1 MNWHGFILFCETLRV
16 SPTSAYSLLMEHFA
30 KSKVSKMKVGFLNE
44 LLVKSLLNKIDSLEG
59 KLLIIHGAMDPTV
72 VWQNSLQFLKVAI
85 DKDKDI
91 DYFVYPGHGHNVHG
105 MNRSHLYKKI
115 TSFFNDY
122 LK

>member
-1 MNWHGFILFCETLRV
+1 
-16 SPTSAYSLLMEHFA
+16 
-30 KSKVSKMKVGFLNE
+30 
-44 LLVKSLLNKIDSLEG
+44 LEG

>member
-1 MNWHGFILFCETLRV
+1 MYGERYMDTPEENPEGYKNT
-16 SPTSAYSLLMEHFA
+16 
-30 KSKVSKMKVGFLNE
+30 
-44 LLVKSLLNKIDSLEG
+44 SLLNKIDSLEG